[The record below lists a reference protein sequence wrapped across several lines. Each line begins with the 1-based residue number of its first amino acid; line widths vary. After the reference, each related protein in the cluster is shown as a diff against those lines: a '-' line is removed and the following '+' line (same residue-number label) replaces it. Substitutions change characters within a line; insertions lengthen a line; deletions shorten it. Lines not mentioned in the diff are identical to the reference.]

1 MCKRLVQSGAHLVKL
16 RLLDANS
23 SLAARK
29 FDHGRHFSQLARPNG
44 ANRAFIVDR
53 SALVSRLESQEVP
66 SNQAEGISKV
76 LVAVL
81 NDSIESF
88 SQSCGSKE
96 EMHKSER
103 IQELSLSKF
112 KAEAQ
117 SSQVAREMILH
128 SKFSKFQNEIQ
139 STLAKFQSELQ
150 SNLSKFQT
158 EVQSSQDHQ
167 SSMLQREIVNRKTD
181 IDKVNEKLQYEIDK
195 ATAGQRLDLNLERGR
210 TRDELAN
217 QKTETANLTN
227 KLDREIH
234 ELRANVEASKYD
246 IIKYCIRTLVSI
258 SAMGLVGVYIFSSP
272 N

>member
-139 STLAKFQSELQ
+139 STLAKFQ
-150 SNLSKFQT
+150 
-158 EVQSSQDHQ
+158 
-167 SSMLQREIVNRKTD
+167 
-181 IDKVNEKLQYEIDK
+181 YEIDK

-227 KLDREIH
+227 KLDRVSF
-234 ELRANVEASKYD
+234 VEHSVVRF
-246 IIKYCIRTLVSI
+246 IIIMTWLDMSLV
-258 SAMGLVGVYIFSSP
+258 
-272 N
+272 

>member
-181 IDKVNEKLQYEIDK
+181 IDKVNEKLQSDLDKKHNELRYEIDK
-195 ATAGQRLDLNLERGR
+195 ATAGQRLDLNLERG
-210 TRDELAN
+210 
-217 QKTETANLTN
+217 
-227 KLDREIH
+227 
-234 ELRANVEASKYD
+234 Y
-246 IIKYCIRTLVSI
+246 
-258 SAMGLVGVYIFSSP
+258 GLHHFCNYIGY
-272 N
+272 

>member
-117 SSQVAREMILH
+117 SSQ
-128 SKFSKFQNEIQ
+128 
-139 STLAKFQSELQ
+139 
-150 SNLSKFQT
+150 
-158 EVQSSQDHQ
+158 DHQ

>member
-1 MCKRLVQSGAHLVKL
+1 VILFVSF
-16 RLLDANS
+16 
-23 SLAARK
+23 RK
-29 FDHGRHFSQLARPNG
+29 
-44 ANRAFIVDR
+44 
-53 SALVSRLESQEVP
+53 VSRLESQEVP

-139 STLAKFQSELQ
+139 STLAKFQ
-150 SNLSKFQT
+150 
-158 EVQSSQDHQ
+158 
-167 SSMLQREIVNRKTD
+167 
-181 IDKVNEKLQYEIDK
+181 YEIDK

-258 SAMGLVGVYIFSSP
+258 SAMGLQ
-272 N
+272 